1 MHKFQLFRIKIILK
15 EAAQMSIVNNL
26 LAKSRKDLLLETIKT
41 HPSATLRKN
50 QNWQLVSSEEI
61 DERSCYF
68 QIGKRSSSASD
79 QFDTESGRYV
89 VRDSPKDSF
98 THAIIDAELQV
109 CAIASRQTLPN
120 PIVAA
125 KYLGKL
131 LENTTEFQNVNAEVI
146 VAQITDP
153 TEFIELLKSAYEIR
167 SFKVE
172 VSPPNIFD
180 VNEDFIRP
188 AQKCIAETN
197 ADIGLTELRGND
209 LNRDV
214 LVDITRSSSATGNHV
229 EARLKQEE
237 NSRPVK
243 RKADSSPATITNEDI
258 DTASDRMSILS
269 KMRNLYARIRNSMQ
283 EE

>member
-1 MHKFQLFRIKIILK
+1 M
-15 EAAQMSIVNNL
+15 
-26 LAKSRKDLLLETIKT
+26 
-41 HPSATLRKN
+41 
-50 QNWQLVSSEEI
+50 
-61 DERSCYF
+61 
-68 QIGKRSSSASD
+68 
-79 QFDTESGRYV
+79 
-89 VRDSPKDSF
+89 
-98 THAIIDAELQV
+98 
-109 CAIASRQTLPN
+109 
-120 PIVAA
+120 
-125 KYLGKL
+125 
-131 LENTTEFQNVNAEVI
+131 I

-188 AQKCIAETN
+188 AQKRIAETN
-197 ADIGLTELRGND
+197 VDVGLTELRGSD

-237 NSRPVK
+237 TSRPVK

-258 DTASDRMSILS
+258 DTASERMSILS